1 MSERIVSALA
11 KMKELYVEQVRD
23 NDPQQR
29 VLEEKMQQVNEYK
42 KLDPVGRESKD
53 GDINND
59 GKKNKIDSYLLKRRV
74 VRTRQINK
82 NIKPPVAENVFY
94 SWRDT
99 VDESLLHEI
108 NDVSDNK
115 IVKEKKVDNYAGK
128 TPVVTINPEMKTES
142 VLIDSEE
149 LNEDFIEESI
159 DIATEYLCEEGLS
172 VEDVEDLIDEL
183 GAEEF
188 SEWVMQIGYETL
200 LEWRRGPGG
209 TKVRGAQ
216 VSKGGKHISTLKG
229 GAKTSAIR
237 ATPEHKQRKVE
248 KEEPSTPSGMT
259 AALKSQ
265 SQITKQS
272 KEPKKDD
279 VKKSTTTTS
288 ELPKAVRRTRQHGKV
303 TPGTRTTKTVQPNPT
318 VQEKPTPTAPKR
330 GPNTEVRNM
339 VRGAVADAAD
349 FINRGNE
356 ARKAARKK
364 GLAAGL
370 RSFFFK
376 PEYHEEFEMWVDNL
390 LEEGYDLSEYT
401 WDELYEEYE
410 NLYEVKGMGGFVDP
424 STGNFDRRRFSVPQ
438 AMYRQPELHA
448 RRKSTLVSD
457 NTPLKPEPSLKDKLV
472 SKIKSKTS
480 SSSGMT
486 IPPRKKAFAAAN
498 KAITRGEFKRANK
511 IKSIA
516 FNVMEEY
523 ELQEKA
529 VSEQQQ
535 KLFGL
540 ALSVKRGETSRDKVS
555 PEVLKIVNTMSEA
568 EIRKYAATPH
578 EDVPKK
584 KELAEKVIQFVRQNS

>member
-42 KLDPVGRESKD
+42 KLDPVREED
-53 GDINND
+53 RDINND
-59 GKKNKIDSYLLKRRV
+59 SKKNKTDRYLLERRA

-94 SWRDT
+94 SWRDN

-188 SEWVMQIGYETL
+188 SEWVMQLGYETL
-200 LEWRRGPGG
+200 LDEERTAKRVKPKKTVEQIKAEIDAREKAAAAKKASAKKPATVTKSSRPPGQDRIIKG
-209 TKVRGAQ
+209 ARSVAQSATSPENIRSTVRGALDTAARGVLSAAKGHQ
-216 VSKGGKHISTLKG
+216 RAMEIKKKGGSLAQQLGG
-229 GAKTSAIR
+229 GA
-237 ATPEHKQRKVE
+237 
-248 KEEPSTPSGMT
+248 G
-259 AALKSQ
+259 AALGS
-265 SQITKQS
+265 
-272 KEPKKDD
+272 
-279 VKKSTTTTS
+279 
-288 ELPKAVRRTRQHGKV
+288 
-303 TPGTRTTKTVQPNPT
+303 
-318 VQEKPTPTAPKR
+318 
-330 GPNTEVRNM
+330 
-339 VRGAVADAAD
+339 
-349 FINRGNE
+349 FF
-356 ARKAARKK
+356 KK
-364 GLAAGL
+364 GTAQF
-370 RSFFFK
+370 R
-376 PEYHEEFEMWVDNL
+376 EWVDNL
-390 LEEGYDLSEYT
+390 LEEGYDLSDYT
-401 WDELYEEYE
+401 WDELY
-410 NLYEVKGMGGFVDP
+410 
-424 STGNFDRRRFSVPQ
+424 
-438 AMYRQPELHA
+438 
-448 RRKSTLVSD
+448 
-457 NTPLKPEPSLKDKLV
+457 
-472 SKIKSKTS
+472 
-480 SSSGMT
+480 
-486 IPPRKKAFAAAN
+486 
-498 KAITRGEFKRANK
+498 
-511 IKSIA
+511 
-516 FNVMEEY
+516 EEY

-540 ALSVKRGETSRDKVS
+540 ALSVKRGETSKDKVS
-555 PEVLKIVNTMSEA
+555 PEVLKIVNTVSEA

>member
-29 VLEEKMQQVNEYK
+29 VLEEKMQQVVEYK
-42 KLDPVGRESKD
+42 KNKLVPVGQETSL
-53 GDINND
+53 DITGD
-59 GKKNKIDSYLLKRRV
+59 GKPDPSLIARRIKITNAIANAEQGDDDSKQLEIIANLKKLFGHSSK
-74 VRTRQINK
+74 IK
-82 NIKPPVAENVFY
+82 GLKPPVNENVFY

-108 NDVSDNK
+108 NNVSDNK
-115 IVKEKKVDNYAGK
+115 IVKEKNVNNYVKDGK
-128 TPVVTINPEMKTES
+128 KEPVVVINPEMKTES

-172 VEDVEDLIDEL
+172 VEDVEDLISEL

-188 SEWVMQIGYETL
+188 SEWVMQLGYETL

-237 ATPEHKQRKVE
+237 GTAEHKRRKAE
-248 KEEPSTPSGMT
+248 KEAPSTPSGMT

-265 SQITKQS
+265 SQITKKS
-272 KEPKKDD
+272 KEPKRDD
-279 VKKSTTTTS
+279 VKKPTSTTS
-288 ELPKAVRRTRQHGKV
+288 ELPKAVRRTRQQGKV
-303 TPGTRTTKTVQPNPT
+303 TLGPRTTKTVQT
-318 VQEKPTPTAPKR
+318 KSTTQEKPTATTSEK
-330 GPNTEVRNM
+330 GPNPEVRNM
-339 VRGAVADAAD
+339 VRGAVADAAE
-349 FINRGNE
+349 FINRG
-356 ARKAARKK
+356 RKAGEAARKK

-410 NLYEVKGMGGFVDP
+410 
-424 STGNFDRRRFSVPQ
+424 
-438 AMYRQPELHA
+438 
-448 RRKSTLVSD
+448 
-457 NTPLKPEPSLKDKLV
+457 
-472 SKIKSKTS
+472 
-480 SSSGMT
+480 
-486 IPPRKKAFAAAN
+486 
-498 KAITRGEFKRANK
+498 
-511 IKSIA
+511 
-516 FNVMEEY
+516 
-523 ELQEKA
+523 LQEKA

-540 ALSVKRGETSRDKVS
+540 ALSVKRGETPRDKVS
-555 PEVLKIVNTMSEA
+555 PEVLKIVDTMSEA
-568 EIRKYAATPH
+568 EIRKYAATSH
-578 EDVPKK
+578 EEVPKK
-584 KELAEKVIQFVRQNS
+584 LAERVIQFVRESR